1 MFQIGPSLR
10 EARTRRGLSAAD
22 VHKAIRIRERYLTA
36 LEEERW
42 AQLPGDAY
50 TKGFLRTYAE
60 FLGLDGQLYVDE
72 YNQRVAVH
80 DEEPLVPETL
90 RRSRVGGGRT
100 GALLARSAIGLLLV
114 AGLAAGLAAWRHSDS
129 PSRPTVQ
136 PASAAVVPA
145 KQPAASKQ
153 KPAATRSAP
162 KPTFTAIRAAT
173 DDSWLSVRIGGPA
186 GRELYRGTLQQG
198 GTLRY
203 GLKRPIWIRM
213 GRPDAL
219 DIRIGTTH
227 VADLPSAPANVLLT
241 RDGARSA

>member
-72 YNQRVAVH
+72 FNQRVAVH

-90 RRSRVGGGRT
+90 RRRSSRGSSILV
-100 GALLARSAIGLLLV
+100 RSAVGLLLV
-114 AGLAAGLAAWRHSDS
+114 AGLAVALAAWRHSDS

-136 PASAAVVPA
+136 SASAAVAPKSKPHEHVQRPA
-145 KQPAASKQ
+145 VQPA
-153 KPAATRSAP
+153 AP
-162 KPTFTAIRAAT
+162 KPTFTLIRAA
-173 DDSWLSVRIGGPA
+173 DSDSWLSVRIGGPT
-186 GRELYRGTLQQG
+186 GRELYRGTLAQG
-198 GTLRY
+198 QVLKY
-203 GLKRPIWIRM
+203 GLKRPLWVRM

-219 DIRIGTTH
+219 DIRIGHTA
-227 VADLPSAPANVLLT
+227 VSGLPSSPANVLLT
-241 RDGARSA
+241 REGARSA